1 MNCNSNGR
9 VDILGPNAMD
19 CFHLYD
25 KIPIADGDTYYRTA
39 MTGNWQNN
47 MLSRVFFS
55 AENIRILQNG
65 IKAGVYNESSGRFQI
80 ADQDEDVLK
89 MIMRSTF
96 LQSAKNLPNQIT
108 EQVKQLNNLV
118 FAYAV
123 PQVLG
128 EAIGY
133 VKYKNDASMMYTP
146 MQRPSSTYHS
156 NTLELKPWF

>member
-9 VDILGPNAMD
+9 VDILGTNAMN

-25 KIPIADGDTYYRTA
+25 RIPVADGDTYYRTA

-65 IKAGVYNESSGRFQI
+65 IKAGVYKKSNGRFQI
-80 ADQDEDVLK
+80 ADQDPDVLK

-96 LQSAKNLPNQIT
+96 LQSSKNLPTQIT
-108 EQVKQLNNLV
+108 EQVTALNNLV
-118 FAYAV
+118 LDYAV

-128 EAIGY
+128 EAVGY

-146 MQRPSSTYHS
+146 MQRPASTYHS
-156 NTLELKPWF
+156 NTLELKPWI

>member
-9 VDILGPNAMD
+9 VDILGNNAMD

-25 KIPIADGDTYYRTA
+25 RIAVSQGDTYYRTA
-39 MTGNWQNN
+39 MTGNWDNS
-47 MLSRVFFS
+47 MLTKTFFS
-55 AENIRILQNG
+55 ADNMRILQNG
-65 IKAGVYNESSGRFQI
+65 IKAGVYHKSNGRFQI
-80 ADQDEDVLK
+80 ADQDPDVLK

-96 LQSAKNLPNQIT
+96 LQSSKNLPTNIT
-108 EQVKQLNNLV
+108 EQVKQLNDLV
-118 FAYAV
+118 LGYAV

-146 MQRPSSTYHS
+146 MQRPASTYHS

>member
-65 IKAGVYNESSGRFQI
+65 IKAGVYKESSGRFQI

>member
-9 VDILGPNAMD
+9 VDILGNNVMD

-25 KIPIADGDTYYRTA
+25 RMPVSQGDTYYRTA
-39 MTGNWQNN
+39 MTGNWDNSI
-47 MLSRVFFS
+47 LTKTFFS
-55 AENIRILQNG
+55 ADNMRILQNG
-65 IKAGVYNESSGRFQI
+65 IKAGVYHKSNGRFQI
-80 ADQDEDVLK
+80 ADQDPDVLK

-96 LQSAKNLPNQIT
+96 LQSSKNLPTNIAG
-108 EQVKQLNNLV
+108 QVKQLNNLV
-118 FAYAV
+118 LGYAV

-128 EAIGY
+128 EAVGY

-146 MQRPSSTYHS
+146 MQRPASTYHS

>member
-9 VDILGPNAMD
+9 VDILGNNAMD

-25 KIPIADGDTYYRTA
+25 RIPVSQGDTYYRTA
-39 MTGNWQNN
+39 MTGNWDNS
-47 MLSRVFFS
+47 MLTKTFFS
-55 AENIRILQNG
+55 ADNMRILQNG
-65 IKAGVYNESSGRFQI
+65 IKAGVYHKSNGRFQI
-80 ADQDEDVLK
+80 ADQDPDVLK

-96 LQSAKNLPNQIT
+96 LQSSKNLPTNIT
-108 EQVKQLNNLV
+108 EQVKQLNDLV
-118 FAYAV
+118 LGYAV

-146 MQRPSSTYHS
+146 MQRPASTYHS

>member
-9 VDILGPNAMD
+9 VDILGNNAMN

-25 KIPIADGDTYYRTA
+25 RIPVSQGDTYYRTA
-39 MTGNWQNN
+39 MTGNWDNS
-47 MLSRVFFS
+47 MLTKTFFS
-55 AENIRILQNG
+55 ADNMRILQNG
-65 IKAGVYNESSGRFQI
+65 IKAGVYHKSNGRFQI
-80 ADQDEDVLK
+80 ADQDPDVLK

-96 LQSAKNLPNQIT
+96 LQSSKNLPTNIT
-108 EQVKQLNNLV
+108 GQVKQLNDLV
-118 FAYAV
+118 LGYAV

-128 EAIGY
+128 EAVGY

-146 MQRPSSTYHS
+146 MQRPASTYHS

>member
-9 VDILGPNAMD
+9 VDILGPNVMD

-25 KIPIADGDTYYRTA
+25 RIPIADGDTYYRTA
-39 MTGNWQNN
+39 MTGNWQNS

-55 AENIRILQNG
+55 ADNIRILQNG
-65 IKAGVYNESSGRFQI
+65 IKAGVYHKSNGRFQI
-80 ADQDEDVLK
+80 ADQDQDVLK

-96 LQSAKNLPNQIT
+96 LQSSKNLPNNIT
-108 EQVKQLNNLV
+108 EQVKALNNLV
-118 FAYAV
+118 LGYAV

-146 MQRPSSTYHS
+146 MQRPASTYHS